1 MSSKPDTQFAPAAR
15 TPKEEIEKQTAEL
28 SADSFLGM
36 LLNSMPNIVLVL
48 NGDRQIVFA
57 NQALADVLG
66 LGNLATVFGLRPGE
80 AFNCVHADENEGGCG
95 TTEFCSQCGAVNA
108 ILTAQKGKPDCR
120 ECRILKK
127 GSGEG
132 LDLRVLA
139 TPFSFFDGKYTLF
152 SIADVSDENR
162 RRALERIF
170 FHDVLNTAG
179 GIRGATELLR
189 MVGPVE
195 QEEMRDMLGRLSR
208 RLIDE
213 IQSQREISA
222 AESGELEPRLEPVD
236 PQELVEEVA
245 ELYRSHQVAEGKS
258 IEVAP
263 GENEAAFVTDRTLIG
278 RVLGN
283 LVKNALEASDPGE
296 TVTISY
302 EMKPGTVEFRVNNPT
317 VMPRDI
323 QLQMFQRS
331 FSTKGK
337 GRGLGTFSVK
347 LITERYL
354 HGSVSF
360 ESDEGTGTT
369 FFLRFPVTPQE

>member
-1 MSSKPDTQFAPAAR
+1 
-15 TPKEEIEKQTAEL
+15 
-28 SADSFLGM
+28 
-36 LLNSMPNIVLVL
+36 
-48 NGDRQIVFA
+48 
-57 NQALADVLG
+57 
-66 LGNLATVFGLRPGE
+66 
-80 AFNCVHADENEGGCG
+80 
-95 TTEFCSQCGAVNA
+95 
-108 ILTAQKGKPDCR
+108 
-120 ECRILKK
+120 
-127 GSGEG
+127 
-132 LDLRVLA
+132 
-139 TPFSFFDGKYTLF
+139 
-152 SIADVSDENR
+152 
-162 RRALERIF
+162 
-170 FHDVLNTAG
+170 
-179 GIRGATELLR
+179 